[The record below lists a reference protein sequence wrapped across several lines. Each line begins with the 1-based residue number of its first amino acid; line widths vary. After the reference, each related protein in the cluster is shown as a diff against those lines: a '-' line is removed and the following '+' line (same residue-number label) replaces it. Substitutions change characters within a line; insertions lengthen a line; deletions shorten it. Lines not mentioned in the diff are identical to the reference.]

1 MPKIPTFTA
10 RGKPTTDTASVRT
23 GIQLS
28 PTATVGVAL
37 LPAAE
42 AITNYSIK
50 KRNIEEKLVA
60 DKAILELQSESD
72 KIIQSQKENIV
83 EEDAIN
89 NWKNTFTPLI
99 KQKISTIKNRR
110 VKNLIETGID
120 LQNSESIYELKK
132 NSFTALQNES
142 LANINNKITYNVS
155 KYATTDN
162 PILKVKYK
170 VNTKNDIKSFAEEVN
185 LPKNLLDKKLKAA
198 DRDFLLSDINQ
209 FAGLVNGAEQI
220 NNLDINS
227 KGTDFLNNEEFGAGV
242 YSAYNNKISE
252 LTIKGNPDSNYDRAL
267 ELVDELKNFK
277 RKANGYKVDTGK
289 FSVEID
295 NLEQKILT
303 EQIQHDNLMNKQVD
317 NKAFLDFSKDS
328 KISLLKSI
336 TDNRA
341 GIPATL
347 EDRLMANE
355 IESEYDQMVRDYLD
369 ADPEASLINKKSFV
383 RNLTSTLSNIY
394 QDRKISKIKSRSF
407 TEDTFDIVA
416 EKNRVMEDVK
426 LLALGELDITTRRRY
441 EKIAKANGYIT
452 NVTQNGKQQK
462 IGDIGAFLNE
472 YLPTLER
479 QIKAVEIAE

>member
-10 RGKPTTDTASVRT
+10 RGRPTTDTASVRT

-28 PTATVGVAL
+28 PTATVGAAL

-42 AITNYSIK
+42 SITNYSIK

-267 ELVDELKNFK
+267 ELVDELK
-277 RKANGYKVDTGK
+277 
-289 FSVEID
+289 
-295 NLEQKILT
+295 ILK
-303 EQIQHDNLMNKQVD
+303 EK
-317 NKAFLDFSKDS
+317 
-328 KISLLKSI
+328 
-336 TDNRA
+336 
-341 GIPATL
+341 
-347 EDRLMANE
+347 
-355 IESEYDQMVRDYLD
+355 QMVIK
-369 ADPEASLINKKSFV
+369 LIQVNFQLK
-383 RNLTSTLSNIY
+383 
-394 QDRKISKIKSRSF
+394 
-407 TEDTFDIVA
+407 
-416 EKNRVMEDVK
+416 
-426 LLALGELDITTRRRY
+426 
-441 EKIAKANGYIT
+441 
-452 NVTQNGKQQK
+452 
-462 IGDIGAFLNE
+462 
-472 YLPTLER
+472 
-479 QIKAVEIAE
+479 

>member
-10 RGKPTTDTASVRT
+10 RGRPTTDTASVRT
-23 GIQLS
+23 GIQVS
-28 PTATVGVAL
+28 PTSTVGAAL

-99 KQKISTIKNRR
+99 QQKISTIKNRR
-110 VKNLIETGID
+110 VKNLIEIGID

-227 KGTDFLNNEEFGAGV
+227 KGTDFLNNEEFGVGV
-242 YSAYNNKISE
+242 FNAYNAKISE
-252 LTIKGNPDSNYDRAL
+252 LTIKGDPNADYDRAL
-267 ELVDELKNFK
+267 ELSNELEQFK
-277 RKANGYKVDTGK
+277 RSNGYEVSTGELSIKIDSLKQKV
-289 FSVEID
+289 
-295 NLEQKILT
+295 LT
-303 EQIQHDNLMNKQVD
+303 EKIQHDTFTQKQGD
-317 NKAFLDFSKDS
+317 NKLFLGYSNDLRDSLVKD
-328 KISLLKSI
+328 IADPFGEPEL
-336 TDNRA
+336 T
-341 GIPATL
+341 
-347 EDRLMANE
+347 DRLASAE
-355 IESEYDQMVRDYLD
+355 IESEYNETIKNYLLVNQD
-369 ADPEASLINKKSFV
+369 ASLDEKKEFSRSLIFSL
-383 RNLTSTLSNIY
+383 RNIY
-394 QDRKISKIKSRSF
+394 EDRSISNLNMSLL
-407 TEDTFDIVA
+407 DQNQFDIQGEYQRVLNDINLYQ
-416 EKNRVMEDVK
+416 EGKLNENVLEQYKN
-426 LLALGELDITTRRRY
+426 LAIM
-441 EKIAKANGYIT
+441 NGYIIK
-452 NVTQNGKQQK
+452 GKDGK
-462 IGDIGAFLNE
+462 KEGDFKAFINDYVPVLKSQVS
-472 YLPTLER
+472 LTLT
-479 QIKAVEIAE
+479 VE

>member
-28 PTATVGVAL
+28 PTATVGAAL

-83 EEDAIN
+83 EEDAVN
-89 NWKNTFTPLI
+89 NWKQTFTPLI
-99 KQKISTIKNRR
+99 QQKISTVKNRR

-220 NNLDINS
+220 NNLDIS
-227 KGTDFLNNEEFGAGV
+227 LKGTDFLNNEEFGVGV
-242 YSAYNNKISE
+242 FNAYNSKISE
-252 LTIKGNPDSNYDRAL
+252 LTIKGDPNADYDRAL
-267 ELVDELKNFK
+267 ELSDELEQFK
-277 RKANGYKVDTGK
+277 RSNGYEVSTGELSIKIDSLKQKV
-289 FSVEID
+289 
-295 NLEQKILT
+295 LT
-303 EQIQHDNLMNKQVD
+303 EKIQHDTFTQKQGD
-317 NKAFLDFSKDS
+317 NKLFLGYSNDLRDSLVKD
-328 KISLLKSI
+328 IADPFGEPEL
-336 TDNRA
+336 T
-341 GIPATL
+341 
-347 EDRLMANE
+347 DRLASAE
-355 IESEYDQMVRDYLD
+355 IESEYNETIKNYLLVNQD
-369 ADPEASLINKKSFV
+369 ASLDEKKEFSRSLIFSL
-383 RNLTSTLSNIY
+383 RNIY
-394 QDRKISKIKSRSF
+394 EDRSISNLNMSLL
-407 TEDTFDIVA
+407 DQNQFDIQGEYQRVLNDINLYQ
-416 EKNRVMEDVK
+416 EGKLNENVLEQYKN
-426 LLALGELDITTRRRY
+426 LAIM
-441 EKIAKANGYIT
+441 NGYIIK
-452 NVTQNGKQQK
+452 GKDGK
-462 IGDIGAFLNE
+462 KEGDFKAFINE
-472 YLPTLER
+472 YVPVLKSQVSLTLT
-479 QIKAVEIAE
+479 VE